1 MRAERF
7 APALHARIRLALA
20 AALRPGAWL
29 AIFAVL
35 GMPLLA
41 HAQVLPALTT
51 TTDAAGATTYSLT
64 IQTLLLMTLLSF
76 IPAMVLMMTS
86 FTRTIIVFSLLR
98 QAMGTQTA
106 PPNQVLLGLALF
118 LTFFIM
124 APVAERVYTDA
135 YVPLSA
141 GQIQFDE
148 ALERASVPV
157 KTFMLAQVR
166 QPDLELFAGLAK
178 VPPVEKAAD
187 LPMRVVIPA
196 FVTSELKTAFQI
208 GFIIFIPFIII
219 DMVVASV
226 LMSMGMMMMSPVI
239 VSLPFKIMLFV
250 LVDGWTLL
258 IGSLVQSFAV

>member
-1 MRAERF
+1 MRVERLIL
-7 APALHARIRLALA
+7 P
-20 AALRPGAWL
+20 
-29 AIFAVL
+29 AVL
-35 GMPLLA
+35 LMLPVLA
-41 HAQVLPALTT
+41 HAQALPALTST
-51 TTDAAGATTYSLT
+51 ETPGGGTTYSLT
-64 IQTLLLMTLLSF
+64 LQTLVLMTLLSF
-76 IPAMVLMMTS
+76 IPALVLMMTS
-86 FTRTIIVFSLLR
+86 FTRILIVFSLLR

-106 PPNQVLLGLALF
+106 PPNQVLLGLTLF

-124 APVAERVYTDA
+124 APVAERVYNDA
-135 YVPLSA
+135 YLPMSA
-141 GQIQFDE
+141 GQIQFDQ

-178 VPPVEKAAD
+178 VPPVEKAED

-208 GFIIFIPFIII
+208 GFIVFIPFIII

>member
-1 MRAERF
+1 MRVERLIL
-7 APALHARIRLALA
+7 P
-20 AALRPGAWL
+20 
-29 AIFAVL
+29 AVL
-35 GMPLLA
+35 LMLPVLA
-41 HAQVLPALTT
+41 HAQALPALTST
-51 TTDAAGATTYSLT
+51 ETPGGGTTYSLT
-64 IQTLLLMTLLSF
+64 LQTLVLMTLLSF
-76 IPAMVLMMTS
+76 IPALVLMMTS
-86 FTRTIIVFSLLR
+86 FTRILIVFSLLR

-106 PPNQVLLGLALF
+106 PPNQVLLGLTLF

-124 APVAERVYTDA
+124 APVAERVYNDA
-135 YVPLSA
+135 YLPMSA
-141 GQIQFDE
+141 GQIQFDQ

-178 VPPVEKAAD
+178 VPPVDKAED

-208 GFIIFIPFIII
+208 GFIVFIPFIII

>member
-1 MRAERF
+1 MPAEYRPRPQAQL
-7 APALHARIRLALA
+7 APTLWQA
-20 AALRPGAWL
+20 AALAL
-29 AIFAVL
+29 
-35 GMPLLA
+35 LLA
-41 HAQVLPALTT
+41 FACLPLPTQAQALPAITSTT
-51 TTDAAGATTYSLT
+51 STDGGTTYSLT

-86 FTRTIIVFSLLR
+86 FTRIIIVLSLLR

-118 LTFFIM
+118 LSFFIM
-124 APVAERVYTDA
+124 APVAERVYTEA
-135 YVPLSA
+135 YLPMSE
-141 GQIQFDE
+141 GRIQFDE
-148 ALERASVPV
+148 ALQRASVPMR
-157 KTFMLAQVR
+157 TFMLAQVR
-166 QPDLELFAGLAK
+166 EPDLDLFAGLAK
-178 VPPVEKAAD
+178 VPPVEKAED
-187 LPMRVVIPA
+187 LPMRVIIPA
-196 FVTSELKTAFQI
+196 FVTSEIKTAFQI
-208 GFIIFIPFIII
+208 GFIVFIPFIII